1 MWTPGGE
8 LVWKKFEEPRDS
20 QESFGPGAGKT
31 DLQLW
36 KEPGARDRV
45 ARRHLPWEESQ
56 SMGAMDRNKGELG
69 ECLGPP
75 ACNP

>member
-20 QESFGPGAGKT
+20 QESFGPGASKT

-45 ARRHLPWEESQ
+45 ARRHLHLEESQ
-56 SMGAMDRNKGELG
+56 SVEPWTGTRASRGSARASCM
-69 ECLGPP
+69 
-75 ACNP
+75 